1 MKTRK
6 KIKYSN
12 REWKDLSSILSEEK
26 NDSNDIL
33 DRFMAEDTHNTI
45 KYWKELREMNNEK
58 GIDVDKAWNKLFSK
72 ISEDGLIHET
82 QVMHKKS
89 MIPAYLRVAAAVV
102 VLTGLTAL
110 LLLTR
115 PGLFSNATT
124 VATTENQKNLEITLP
139 DGSNVILNRN
149 TTLTY
154 RDNYGKNGRNVSL
167 EGEAF
172 FEITPDTEN
181 PFTVDAGKARIRVL
195 GTSFNV
201 ITKNTESEVEVF
213 VKTGKVLLMTG
224 QGDENL
230 VLDPGYIGKTSLES
244 TVRELNNDP
253 NYMSWNTGVLIFDRQ
268 PLDIVFRDLRKVYN
282 MDIIADDP
290 SILEN
295 VWTTNGP
302 VDNEIQ
308 ETVIRLI
315 CGTFNLRYTKDG
327 NVYHLSEK

>member
-1 MKTRK
+1 MKTRN
-6 KIKYSN
+6 IIRYSN
-12 REWKDLSSILSEEK
+12 REWKNLSSILSEEK
-26 NDSNDIL
+26 NDSNGIL

-58 GIDVDKAWNKLFSK
+58 EIDVDKAWNKLFSK
-72 ISEDGLIHET
+72 ISEDGLLNET
-82 QVMHKKS
+82 QVLHKRS
-89 MIPAYLRVAAAVV
+89 LIPVYLRIAAAIVI
-102 VLTGLTAL
+102 LTGLSAL
-110 LLLTR
+110 LILTR
-115 PGLFSNATT
+115 PGLFSNSTT
-124 VATTENQKNLEITLP
+124 VATTENQKNLEVTLP

-154 RDNYGKNGRNVSL
+154 RNNYGKNGRNVSL

-172 FEITPDTEN
+172 FEITPDTES

-201 ITKNTESEVEVF
+201 ITENTQSEVEVF
-213 VKTGKVLLMTG
+213 VKTGKVLLITG

-230 VLDPGYIGKTSLES
+230 VLDQGFIGKTSQLSPVKEI
-244 TVRELNNDP
+244 NIDP
-253 NYMSWNTGVLIFDRQ
+253 NYMSWNTGILIFDRQ
-268 PLDIVFRDLRKVYN
+268 PLDVVFRDLRKVYN
-282 MDIIADDP
+282 MDIVADDP

-302 VDNEIQ
+302 VDNETQ

-315 CGTFNLRYTKDG
+315 CGTFNLLYTKDG